1 MTTLD
6 AQFVDRIVREV
17 VRRIAEQ
24 SAPANGSSPDTASK
38 ADTAEPATPP
48 PTPNTLVVDERLIT
62 LAKVQDRLAGIQQVI
77 IRGDAVVTPSVRDLL
92 REKKVRIEQR
102 DGTGGSSIVRG
113 LLAVCNDANRARDL
127 ATALSADGLQWQ
139 TFGDVNALIRQLQQT
154 ASRQP
159 TIGLAVT
166 PAWAHF
172 VCQANR
178 HNSIRA
184 VAPADAAALD
194 QACKQLNINL
204 LILDSNRLDR
214 GQILDLGRMYLRR
227 CLSTL
232 GKK

>member
-24 SAPANGSSPDTASK
+24 SAPADVPPHVPAS
-38 ADTAEPATPP
+38 TTERVAEPTSLPSD
-48 PTPNTLVVDERLIT
+48 TLVMDDRLIT
-62 LAKVQDRLAGIQQVI
+62 LAKVQDRLAGIEQVI
-77 IRGDAVVTPSVRDLL
+77 LRGDAVVTPSVRDLL
-92 REKKVRIEQR
+92 RDKKVRIEHR
-102 DGTGGSSIVRG
+102 DGTRGSSFARG
-113 LLAVCNDANRARDL
+113 LLAVCNDANGARDL
-127 ATALSADGLQWQ
+127 AAALAADGLQWQ
-139 TFGDVNALIRQLQQT
+139 TFGEVDTLVRQLQQ
-154 ASRQP
+154 AAPRQP
-159 TIGLAVT
+159 AIALAVT

-227 CLSTL
+227 CFSTL
-232 GKK
+232 GKE

>member
-24 SAPANGSSPDTASK
+24 SAPANIPSADLPSK
-38 ADTAEPATPP
+38 ADAAAEPASLP
-48 PTPNTLVVDERLIT
+48 PNTLVMDERLIT
-62 LAKVQDRLAGIQQVI
+62 LAEVQDRLAGIQQVI

-92 REKKVRIEQR
+92 RDKKVQIEQR
-102 DGTGGSSIVRG
+102 NAAGGSSFVRG
-113 LLAVCNDANRARDL
+113 LLAVGNDPGGARDL
-127 ATALSADGLQWQ
+127 ATALSTDGLQWQ
-139 TFGDVNALIRQLQQT
+139 TFGEVDSLVRQLQQT

-159 TIGLAVT
+159 TLALAVT

-178 HNSIRA
+178 HNGIRA

-194 QACKQLNINL
+194 QACKQLKINL

-227 CLSTL
+227 CWSAV